1 MEEILNLLEK
11 IQDNNFNSV
20 LIKDAVWNFATEK
33 GRGNVL
39 LPMRYALS
47 GIDKSPDPF
56 ILASLLG
63 KKETI
68 SRIETAVK
76 KINSIK

>member
-1 MEEILNLLEK
+1 MKNIQNTKIFGRNFKFVRK

-39 LPMRYALS
+39 LNE
-47 GIDKSPDPF
+47 ICF
-56 ILASLLG
+56 I
-63 KKETI
+63 
-68 SRIETAVK
+68 R
-76 KINSIK
+76 N

>member
-1 MEEILNLLEK
+1 MKNIQNTKIFGRNFKFVRK

-63 KKETI
+63 KKRPSAE
-68 SRIETAVK
+68 
-76 KINSIK
+76 